1 MKKLICILILCFLSV
16 NLFAETKSLT
26 ITFSLEDFTITKQN
40 IYDVINLPPNDNYVM
55 TIRVGEPQLPLKII
69 TLSIP
74 QEKEISE
81 VKIIHKE
88 TQTLKGDFLL
98 YPVQKPKV
106 LSDETPVSF
115 IPADPAIYEKRASY
129 PEYIVQKTKSG
140 FLAGYHIGSIFVSP
154 FQYDPIKR
162 ELKFITELEVEITYA
177 ESKKTG
183 MAINQRSATAQEFL
197 NDQLSNIIHNKSD
210 IHKPNIVHKEQTDI
224 YEYVIITT
232 DNFAGDFQPLAD
244 WKTQKGVKASIIS
257 TSWIYDNYDG
267 IDNAEKVRNFI
278 KDYYQNHGT
287 LWVLLGGDTNFVPYR
302 EAFAF
307 DCEFGAYWHNFLPCD
322 LYFSDLDGTW
332 DDNGNEVYGE
342 LEDNID
348 MYPDVFVGRASVE
361 TSAEAVAFVDKIL
374 TYEKNPPVDYQLDMM
389 FLASVLWNDPYTDS
403 GLSKNFIDDAY
414 VPDRFD
420 PITKLYQSM
429 GNLFYEDV
437 MLNLNEGQHIVNH
450 NGHAW
455 YSVMCIGG
463 DHLYNSD
470 MDALNNSPAFS
481 IWLTIG
487 CWPAAF
493 DYNCIAEHWINNPN
507 GGGVA
512 FIGNSRYGW
521 GSPGNPIYGYSDTF
535 DQEFY
540 NQLYVENIHSI
551 GMTMSLAKSVYV
563 PYARNENVFRW
574 CEYEINLLGEPEM
587 PVWTDLPQDMI
598 VIHPDS
604 IVVGD
609 CDMTVTVKDGANPL
623 QNALVCIMQDDD
635 VYQTDYTDLQ
645 GEVRFSVST
654 GNVVDDIL
662 VTVTAQNFLPYQS
675 TIKVIADQPYV
686 MIDSY
691 ATNNSIHGYVTPGA
705 NISVDAGFHN
715 FGQMPADSIE
725 ITLFTDSD
733 LITMIDSTY
742 FISHLEPKTALFVDD
757 AFNFEVSADAENGE
771 VIPIHYS
778 IIDNADGFWEGTISI
793 TGAIPEFEYI
803 YHQVFDS
810 TNGNNNGI
818 PEPGE
823 GLDVQ
828 LIVKNTGNTQSHNT
842 TLRVS
847 STGPDVVI
855 PNCVWN
861 IGDVPA
867 RHCDDVYFDAYISPS
882 CLLPVFPELELTFTD
897 SLGFTNLD
905 SFVLTVGETGFSD
918 NMEQGDDKWT
928 HWGTD
933 DLWHLTN
940 RKAFSGNY
948 SWYCG
953 MDDSLHY
960 PDNVQE
966 VLESIT
972 FPIGTSPTL
981 SFWCWYEFTNYG
993 VDGVYVEVFN
1003 GAEWITLDFIG
1014 SGGALPVLTTKND
1027 WLEYEYD
1034 LSFIPAG
1041 TEIQLRFGFVSD
1053 DEDFAEGVYVDD
1065 VSVYTNN
1072 CPVHAEFI
1080 AGSFYGKKP
1089 FTVQFYQR
1097 AFAETGP
1104 IIAWDWNF
1112 GDGYLSYQMN
1122 PQHIYNEDGLK
1133 TVTLLVADQFG
1144 ITSTITKANYIHVL
1158 PDTTKT
1164 VYVNP
1169 DGTGDFTTISEGL
1182 DALNAGDILLLAD
1195 GTYTGPM
1202 NTDLIIPKD
1211 NITIRSVHGSS
1222 YCYIDG
1228 EHSGTGF
1235 MLGFHENILI
1245 EGIAFENFDNN
1256 GYGGAI
1262 SANGSFTINN
1272 CTFYNCISSYDGGAI
1287 WSVSSAEVTIQNSI
1301 FENCNADE
1309 GGALF
1314 AEFIG
1319 DLVLN
1324 NTIFVNCESNE
1335 FSGGAAYLKD
1345 ISFIE
1350 VSGCIFDD
1358 CKALTVGEGGGIFIT
1373 EVDTVLVMN
1382 SSFNNCTAS
1391 TNGGGLYFNACQSM
1405 KIDSCSFGSNVS
1417 QNGGALKCNA
1427 SNLSISQTKIYFNEA
1442 TIGAG
1447 IYCGDDSFVSV
1458 DNCLFYE
1465 NSSFDANSK
1474 GGALYIN
1481 NSEAELFNT
1490 TIANNNVS
1498 NQGGGISHLGTKAL
1512 GIYNSILW
1520 DNTPQDVW
1528 CVDTTKVTISYCD
1541 ISDYWAGT
1549 GNLSLNPDFADTTNN
1564 DYHLTY
1570 NSPCIDA
1577 GNNMYVHSFA
1587 DLDGNV
1593 RIWDGTGSGNDIVDM
1608 GCYEFGAPIYAI
1620 DEDIPEENKLTLLKN
1635 FPNPFDNETQ
1645 IKFYIPNA
1653 QKCTIEIYNIK
1664 GQKIKTVLS
1673 NDLEAGYHRVTW
1685 DGTDQHDR
1693 SIANGIYFYVLKAGN
1708 KQTIRKLL
1716 YMR

>member
-16 NLFAETKSLT
+16 NLFADTKSLT
-26 ITFSLEDFTITKQN
+26 ITFSLEDFTFTKLDN
-40 IYDVINLPPNDNYVM
+40 YDVINLPPNDNYVM
-55 TIRVGEPQLPLKII
+55 TVRVGEPQLPLKII

-88 TQTLKGDFLL
+88 MQTLKGDFLL
-98 YPVQKPKV
+98 YPVQKPKA
-106 LSDETPVSF
+106 LSDESPVIF
-115 IPADPAIYEKRASY
+115 IPADPAIYGKHTSY
-129 PEYIVQKTKSG
+129 PEYIIQKTKSG
-140 FLAGYHIGSIFVSP
+140 FLAGYHIGSILVSP

-183 MAINQRSATAQEFL
+183 IAINQRSSTAQEFL
-197 NDQLSNIIHNKSD
+197 NDQISKIVHNKSEIYDPD
-210 IHKPNIVHKEQTDI
+210 IIYKEQNDI

-232 DNFAGDFQPLAD
+232 DNFAADFQPLAD
-244 WKTQKGVKASIIS
+244 WKTQKGVNASIIS
-257 TSWIYDNYDG
+257 TSWIYDNYGG

-287 LWVLLGGDTNFVPYR
+287 LWILLGGDTNFVPYR

-307 DCEFGAYWHNFLPCD
+307 DCEYGAYWHNFLPCD

-374 TYEKNPPVDYQLDMM
+374 TYEKNPPIDYQLDMM

-414 VPDRFD
+414 VPERFD

-429 GNLFYEDV
+429 GNLYYEDV
-437 MLNLNEGQHIVNH
+437 MLNLNGGQHIINH

-455 YSVMCIGG
+455 YSVMCIGS

-470 MDALNNSPAFS
+470 MDALTNAPAFS
-481 IWLTIG
+481 IWFTIG

-521 GSPGNPIYGYSDTF
+521 GSPGNPLYGYSDTF

-540 NQLYVENIHSI
+540 NQLYIENIHSI
-551 GMTMSLAKSVYV
+551 GMTMSFAKSVYV

-587 PVWTDLPQDMI
+587 SIWTDLPQNLQ
-598 VIHPDS
+598 VSHPDS
-604 IVVGD
+604 ITVGN
-609 CDMTVTVKDGANPL
+609 CNMTVTVKDGADPL
-623 QNALVCIMQDDD
+623 QNALICIMQDDD
-635 VYQTDYTDLQ
+635 VYHTAYTDLQ
-645 GEVRFSVST
+645 GEVQFSVST
-654 GNVVDDIL
+654 GNVINEIL

-733 LITMIDSTY
+733 LITMIDSTC
-742 FISHLEPKTALFVDD
+742 FISHLEPKSAIFIDD
-757 AFNFEVSADAENGE
+757 SFSFEVSADAENGE

-803 YHQVFDS
+803 YHEVWDS
-810 TNGNNNGI
+810 LSGNGNGL
-818 PEPGE
+818 PEYNEIVHPH
-823 GLDVQ
+823 
-828 LIVKNTGNTQSHNT
+828 LIVKNTGLVPSLNTIVTAQT
-842 TLRVS
+842 DCPDITIP
-847 STGPDVVI
+847 STAWTIGDISANQCAEVVI
-855 PNCVWN
+855 EFSINQNCT
-861 IGDVPA
+861 P
-867 RHCDDVYFDAYISPS
+867 
-882 CLLPVFPELELTFTD
+882 PVFADIELNFTD
-897 SLGFTNLD
+897 SLGYASVDTFT
-905 SFVLTVGETGFSD
+905 FTIGETGFFD
-918 NMEQGDDKWT
+918 TMEEGDDKWT

-993 VDGVYVEVFN
+993 VDGIYVEVFD

-1041 TEIQLRFGFVSD
+1041 TEMQLRFRFVSD
-1053 DEDFAEGVYVDD
+1053 DEDFAEGVYIDD
-1065 VSVYTNN
+1065 VKIFTND
-1072 CPVHAEFI
+1072 CPVYAEFI
-1080 AGSFYGKKP
+1080 ADSFYGQEP

-1104 IIAWDWNF
+1104 IIAWDWDF

-1144 ITSTITKANYIHVL
+1144 ITSAITKANYIHVL

-1182 DALNAGDILLLAD
+1182 AALNNGDILLLAD
-1195 GTYTGPM
+1195 GTYAGPM
-1202 NTDLIIPKD
+1202 NTELVIPKD
-1211 NITIRSVHGSS
+1211 NITIRSENG
-1222 YCYIDG
+1222 YANCIIDG
-1228 EHSGTGF
+1228 NSSNTAM
-1235 MLGFHENILI
+1235 MLGFHENIII
-1245 EGIAFENFDNN
+1245 EGLTFFSCSNN

-1262 SANGSFTINN
+1262 SANASFTVNN
-1272 CTFYNCISSYDGGAI
+1272 CSFYNCTSSYDGGAI
-1287 WSVSSAEVTIQNSI
+1287 WSVNSTEVTIQNSI
-1301 FENCNADE
+1301 FEDCNADE

-1319 DLVLN
+1319 DLVLD
-1324 NTIFVNCESNE
+1324 NTMFVNCESNE
-1335 FSGGAAYLKD
+1335 FSGGAAYLKN
-1345 ISFIE
+1345 ITSIE
-1350 VSGCIFDD
+1350 VSGCIFDN
-1358 CKALTVGEGGGIFIT
+1358 CEVLTVGEGGGIFIT
-1373 EVDTVLVMN
+1373 EVDTILMMN
-1382 SSFNNCTAS
+1382 SSFSNCTAAS
-1391 TNGGGLYFNACQSM
+1391 SGGGLYFNECQSV
-1405 KIDSCSFGSNVS
+1405 KIDSCSFDSNVS
-1417 QNGGALKCNA
+1417 QSGGALKCNA

-1447 IYCGDDSFVSV
+1447 IYCGGQSFMSV

-1465 NSSFDANSK
+1465 NNSNSSSSR
-1474 GGALYIN
+1474 GGAFYISD
-1481 NSEAELFNT
+1481 SEIEIFNT

-1498 NQGGGISHLGTKAL
+1498 NQGGGISHLGTKTL

-1520 DNTPQDVW
+1520 NNLPQDVW

-1541 ISDYWAGT
+1541 LSDYWAGT
-1549 GNLSLNPDFADTTNN
+1549 GNLTLYPNFADTTNN
-1564 DYHLTY
+1564 DYHLIY

-1577 GNNMYVHSFA
+1577 GNNSYVHSFA

-1593 RIWDGTGSGNDIVDM
+1593 RIWDGTGSGYDIVDM
-1608 GCYEFGAPIYAI
+1608 GCYEFGAPIYKVN
-1620 DEDIPEENKLTLLKN
+1620 EDIPEENTLTLVKN
-1635 FPNPFDNETQ
+1635 FPNPFKAETT
-1645 IKFYIPNA
+1645 ISFYVPHR
-1653 QKCTIEIYNIK
+1653 QKATIEIYNIK
-1664 GQKIKTVLS
+1664 GQKVKTILQ
-1673 NDLEAGYHRVTW
+1673 NDLEAGYHKITW
-1685 DGTDQHDR
+1685 NGSDQHDR
-1693 SIANGIYFYVLKAGN
+1693 SVANGIYFYVLKAGN
-1708 KQTIRKLL
+1708 KQAIKKLL

>member
-1 MKKLICILILCFLSV
+1 
-16 NLFAETKSLT
+16 
-26 ITFSLEDFTITKQN
+26 
-40 IYDVINLPPNDNYVM
+40 
-55 TIRVGEPQLPLKII
+55 
-69 TLSIP
+69 
-74 QEKEISE
+74 
-81 VKIIHKE
+81 
-88 TQTLKGDFLL
+88 
-98 YPVQKPKV
+98 
-106 LSDETPVSF
+106 F
-115 IPADPAIYEKRASY
+115 IPADPAIYGKHASY
-129 PEYIVQKTKSG
+129 PEYIIQKTKSG
-140 FLAGYHIGSIFVSP
+140 FLSGYHIGSILVSP
-154 FQYDPIKR
+154 FQYDPIKK
-162 ELKFITELEVEITYA
+162 ELTFITELEVEITYA

-183 MAINQRSATAQEFL
+183 ITIDQRSTTAQEFL
-197 NDQLSNIIHNKSD
+197 NDQLSNIVYNKSD
-210 IHKPNIVHKEQTDI
+210 IYDPDIIFKEQNDI

-232 DNFAGDFQPLAD
+232 DNFTADFQPLAD
-244 WKTQKGVKASIIS
+244 WKTQKGISASIVS
-257 TSWIYDNYDG
+257 TSYIYDNYEG

-287 LWVLLGGDTNFVPYR
+287 LWILLGGDTNFVPYR

-307 DCEFGAYWHNFLPCD
+307 DCEYGQYWHNLLPCD

-403 GLSKNFIDDAY
+403 GLSKNLIDDAY
-414 VPDRFD
+414 VPERFD

-429 GNLFYEDV
+429 GNLYYEDV
-437 MLNLNEGQHIVNH
+437 MLNLNGGQHIINH

-455 YSVMCIGG
+455 YSVMGIGS

-470 MDALNNSPAFS
+470 MDALTNAPAFS
-481 IWLTIG
+481 IWYTIG

-521 GSPGNPIYGYSDTF
+521 GSPGNPLYGYSDIF

-540 NQLYVENIHSI
+540 KQLFQEEIYNIGS
-551 GMTMSLAKSVYV
+551 TLALTKSVYV
-563 PYARNENVFRW
+563 PYSRNENVFRW
-574 CEYEINLLGEPEM
+574 CEYQTNLLGEPEM
-587 PVWTDLPQDMI
+587 PIWTDLPQNLL
-598 VIHPDS
+598 VNHPDS
-604 IVVGD
+604 ITVGN
-609 CDMTVTVKDGANPL
+609 CDMTVTVKDGADPL

-635 VYQTDYTDLQ
+635 VYQTAYTDLQ
-645 GEVRFSVST
+645 GEVYFSVST
-654 GNVVDDIL
+654 GNVIDDML

-675 TIKVIADQPYV
+675 TIQVIADQPYV

-691 ATNNSIHGYVTPGA
+691 ATNNSIHGYVTPGT
-705 NISVDAGFHN
+705 IVSIDAGFHN

-725 ITLFTDSD
+725 ITLFSDSD
-733 LITMIDSTY
+733 LITMIDSTH
-742 FISHLEPKTALFVDD
+742 FISHLEPKSALFVDD
-757 AFNFEVSADAENGE
+757 VFLFFADSSLASGT
-771 VIPIHYS
+771 VIPIDY
-778 IIDNADGFWEGTISI
+778 IITDSSGSAWDGILSV
-793 TGAIPEFEYI
+793 TGALPKIEYI
-803 YHQVFDS
+803 YHEVWDS
-810 TNGNNNGI
+810 LNGNGNGL
-818 PEPGE
+818 PESNEIVHPH
-823 GLDVQ
+823 
-828 LIVKNTGNTQSHNT
+828 LIVKNTGLVPSLNTIVTAQT
-842 TLRVS
+842 DCPDITIP
-847 STGPDVVI
+847 STS
-855 PNCVWN
+855 WS
-861 IGDVPA
+861 IGD
-867 RHCDDVYFDAYISPS
+867 ISASQCAEVIIEFSIDQNCTP
-882 CLLPVFPELELTFTD
+882 PVFADIELTFSD
-897 SLGFTNLD
+897 SLGYTCVDTFVFTI
-905 SFVLTVGETGFSD
+905 GETGFSD
-918 NMEQGDDKWT
+918 NMEEGDDKWT

-933 DLWHLTN
+933 DLWHLTD

-953 MDDSLHY
+953 IEDSIHY
-960 PDNVQE
+960 PDDVQE
-966 VLESIT
+966 VLESIA

-993 VDGVYVEVFN
+993 VDGIYVEVFD
-1003 GAEWITLDFIG
+1003 GSEWITLDFIG

-1041 TEIQLRFGFVSD
+1041 TESQLRFRFVSD
-1053 DEDFAEGVYVDD
+1053 DEDFAEGVYIDD
-1065 VSVYTNN
+1065 VKVFTND

-1080 AGSFYGKKP
+1080 ADRFYGQEP

-1104 IIAWDWNF
+1104 ILAWDWDF
-1112 GDGYLSYQMN
+1112 GDGYLSYQTN

-1158 PDTTKT
+1158 PDTSKT

-1202 NTDLIIPKD
+1202 NTDLVIPKD
-1211 NITIRSVHGSS
+1211 NITIRSEHGSS
-1222 YCYIDG
+1222 YCCIDG

-1245 EGIAFENFDNN
+1245 EGIAFENFDNS

-1272 CTFYNCISSYDGGAI
+1272 CIFYNCTSSYDGGAI
-1287 WSVSSAEVTIQNSI
+1287 WSVNSAEVSIQNSI
-1301 FENCNADE
+1301 FEDCNADE

-1319 DLVLN
+1319 DLVLDN
-1324 NTIFVNCESNE
+1324 AIFVNCESNE

-1350 VSGCIFDD
+1350 VSGCIFDV
-1358 CKALTVGEGGGIFIT
+1358 CEVLTVGEGGAMLFT
-1373 EVDTVLVMN
+1373 EVDTIRVKN
-1382 SSFNNCTAS
+1382 SSFSNCAAAS
-1391 TNGGGLYFNACQSM
+1391 SGGGLYFDDCQVV

-1417 QNGGALKCNA
+1417 QSGGALKCNA

-1447 IYCGDDSFVSV
+1447 IYCGGQSFVSV

-1465 NSSFDANSK
+1465 NNSNHSSSK
-1474 GGALYIN
+1474 GGAFYVN
-1481 NSEAELFNT
+1481 DAEVEIFNT
-1490 TIANNNVS
+1490 TITNNRVS
-1498 NQGGGISHLGTKAL
+1498 NQGGGISHLGTKTL
-1512 GIYNSILW
+1512 TINNSILW
-1520 DNTPQDVW
+1520 DNLPQDVW

-1541 ISDYWAGT
+1541 VSDYWAGT
-1549 GNLSLNPDFADTTNN
+1549 GNLALDPNFADTTNN

-1593 RIWDGTGSGNDIVDM
+1593 RIWDGTGSGYDIVDM
-1608 GCYEFGAPIYAI
+1608 GCYEFGAPIYAV
-1620 DEDIPEENKLTLLKN
+1620 DEEIPEENTLTLLKN
-1635 FPNPFDNETQ
+1635 FPNPFSAETT
-1645 IKFYIPNA
+1645 ISFYMPA
-1653 QKCTIEIYNIK
+1653 SQKATIEIYNIK
-1664 GQKIKTVLS
+1664 GQKVKILPIVSTSQGHQVS
-1673 NDLEAGYHRVTW
+1673 VVW
-1685 DGTDQHDR
+1685 DGTDQHER

-1708 KQTIRKLL
+1708 KQTIKKLL